1 MQGFQEE
8 DFTKRFDLSLWKKLL
23 IIAKPFHRDLL
34 FVAILMGM
42 SALVDVLLPLMNAYA
57 IDNYIA
63 RQETAG
69 LGTFITFYVGLLAIQ
84 VFVIWA
90 FLRLCGRVEVGVAYT
105 IRKRGFRSF
114 RSCRFRTMTACL

>member
-23 IIAKPFHRDLL
+23 IIAKPFHRDLI
-34 FVAILMGM
+34 FVAVLMGM

-63 RQETAG
+63 RQSTAG
-69 LGTFITFYVGLLAIQ
+69 LECSSRSMWVCWLF
-84 VFVIWA
+84 
-90 FLRLCGRVEVGVAYT
+90 RCSSSGR
-105 IRKRGFRSF
+105 F
-114 RSCRFRTMTACL
+114 CACADGSK